1 MPFTEETLD
10 FMALNRVMN
19 SREWFHEHKDEYKR
33 LVVSPMAE
41 LLDAIAPG
49 MLEIDPSL
57 IIVPRPGKSVSR
69 LWRDTRRGP
78 ELPLYRDVLW
88 FDLKRGKYLDYPG
101 FWFELSPRAL
111 RWGCGWYQTEPAT
124 VAAARELILA
134 GDPDWKRAL
143 EALDYHPAFGF
154 NYDPSHLGY
163 QGVDYVQFIYTFA
176 DRIFH
181 VHMKDVWW
189 SDKPMPAGVFGGHL
203 PFGDVDRY
211 WDFRSMGRGKIN
223 FEEIIRAL
231 NRINYQGPLS
241 VEWEDSGMDREHG
254 AAESLRFVKSIDFK
268 PSTIAFDAG
277 FEK

>member
-33 LVVSPMAE
+33 LIVSPMAE

-111 RWGCGWYQTEPAT
+111 RWGCGWYRTEPAT

-143 EALDYHPAFGF
+143 EAFGAQEVFALEDTRYKRSRYPDAPEDVRPWLDSRSFCLIHEEGGVSPLYSPE
-154 NYDPSHLGY
+154 LGERLL
-163 QGVDYVQFIYTFA
+163 G
-176 DRIFH
+176 
-181 VHMKDVWW
+181 
-189 SDKPMPAGVFGGHL
+189 
-203 PFGDVDRY
+203 
-211 WDFRSMGRGKIN
+211 DFRLAAPVYRFFLKARDRGR
-223 FEEIIRAL
+223 
-231 NRINYQGPLS
+231 
-241 VEWEDSGMDREHG
+241 
-254 AAESLRFVKSIDFK
+254 
-268 PSTIAFDAG
+268 AG
-277 FEK
+277 G

>member
-33 LVVSPMAE
+33 LVTEPMAE

-134 GDPDWKRAL
+134 GGPDWLAAREAYERQRVFTLEDARFKRTRHPDADERDRL
-143 EALDYHPAFGF
+143 WLDERSFCLIHDEP
-154 NYDPSHLGY
+154 
-163 QGVDYVQFIYTFA
+163 
-176 DRIFH
+176 
-181 VHMKDVWW
+181 DVSLLW
-189 SDKPMPAGVFGGHL
+189 SDGLAAKLV
-203 PFGDVDRY
+203 R
-211 WDFRSMGRGKIN
+211 DFR
-223 FEEIIRAL
+223 
-231 NRINYQGPLS
+231 RIAPVYDFFLKAVGLANIK
-241 VEWEDSGMDREHG
+241 EH
-254 AAESLRFVKSIDFK
+254 
-268 PSTIAFDAG
+268 
-277 FEK
+277 